1 MGSFNVACG
10 ISNLSINEGDEV
22 GFVILGQSIKTR
34 YGKRENGHSC
44 FVYSTDLHEPFLPPV
59 YGKYDDYGNIT
70 EVQESL
76 TTKIIENMFH
86 KPVEVVLNC
95 ISSDRSV
102 YSSHG
107 DIFNQYFTAAK
118 AWNEWDLVSH
128 ENLLSLGFTQDE
140 QYDNSYSFGGYSLV
154 IKDGGEENQPT
165 SGGWFV
171 LDKSGK
177 NVLTKGSMHNDISGV
192 LNEFSRVTAQ
202 YPGFDAND
210 FDAIRMLNDF
220 DGMFFLKEVYDDMKG
235 YVLEDSYEKTLH
247 ERRGEAWDELMS
259 KMNEFGDGKLTL
271 EQSAG
276 MFRFADYILRDISFP
291 WNQCDELRVYGSSH
305 DFLELHNL
313 ISLMQTL
320 NRMLMPTMCGVPYGD
335 NVASHRL
342 NMVSEKIVTRRLDE
356 SDLD

>member
-22 GFVILGQSIKTR
+22 GFVILGQSIKAR
-34 YGKRENGHSC
+34 YGSRTNGRSSYT
-44 FVYSTDLHEPFLPPV
+44 YSTDLHEPFLPPV
-59 YGKYDDYGNIT
+59 YGKYDDYGNIA

-102 YSSHG
+102 YSPHG

-118 AWNEWDLVSH
+118 AWNAWDLVSK
-128 ENLLSLGFTQDE
+128 ENLMAIGFTQNE

-154 IKDGGEENQPT
+154 INDGSEENQPT
-165 SGGWFV
+165 TGGWFV
-171 LDKSGK
+171 LDRSGA
-177 NVLTKGSMHNDISGV
+177 NVLAKGIMHMDVTDV
-192 LNEFSRVTAQ
+192 LDKFSQATGQ

-220 DGMFFLKEVYDDMKG
+220 DGMFFLKEVYDDMRG
-235 YVLEDSYEKTLH
+235 YVMEDSYENTLH
-247 ERRGEAWDELMS
+247 KRRGEAWDELMA
-259 KMNEFGDGKLTL
+259 KMDEFGDDRLTA
-271 EQSAG
+271 EQSAE
-276 MFRFADYILRDISFP
+276 MFRFTDYLLRDISFP
-291 WNQCDELRVYGSSH
+291 WNRSDELRVYGSSH
-305 DFLELHNL
+305 DFMELHIL
-313 ISLMQTL
+313 ISLMGML
-320 NRMLMPTMCGVPYGD
+320 NRMMMPTVCGVPYGD

-342 NMVSEKIVTRRLDE
+342 NKVSEAIVVRRLDE
-356 SDLD
+356 VDLD